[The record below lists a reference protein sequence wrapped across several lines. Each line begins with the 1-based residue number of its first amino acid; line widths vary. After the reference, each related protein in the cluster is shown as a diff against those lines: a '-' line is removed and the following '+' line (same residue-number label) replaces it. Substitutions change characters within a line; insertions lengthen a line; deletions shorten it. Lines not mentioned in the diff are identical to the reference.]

1 VRTSLC
7 VVQALAV
14 IDADRETLPQRVPV
28 AVIDA
33 LDEKLASLERDPL
46 TDVDVDKEAVV
57 HAEVVPETDCEIDG
71 EPETVSAELTDTEF
85 VAYDAVS

>member
-1 VRTSLC
+1 MRKSLC

-57 HAEVVPETDCEIDG
+57 HAEVVPEPDCEIDG
-71 EPETVSAELTDTEF
+71 EPETVTAELTDTEF